1 VERFETV
8 RPDVTI
14 ELSGRLRE
22 RIGAEAR
29 AAEMGIAE
37 GMSAEDMVMERGAG
51 APGAAAQ
58 VGTIDLLV
66 ELDDRLPSGRA
77 AGKLER
83 YDHLLAGWSV
93 HTTRYGHRLGA
104 PPVVVFVCRDRT
116 RAREC
121 ARKADAVL
129 TACRAYAGE
138 YPADWEYP
146 GREGIL
152 FVAERDAHEGRLRS
166 YGVPRLPPD
175 VRVSTARG
183 DPRAREPVAE
193 PRDLLRAPAHEEA
206 LPGGDMHR
214 P

>member
-1 VERFETV
+1 
-8 RPDVTI
+8 
-14 ELSGRLRE
+14 
-22 RIGAEAR
+22 
-29 AAEMGIAE
+29 
-37 GMSAEDMVMERGAG
+37 
-51 APGAAAQ
+51 
-58 VGTIDLLV
+58 
-66 ELDDRLPSGRA
+66 
-77 AGKLER
+77 
-83 YDHLLAGWSV
+83 
-93 HTTRYGHRLGA
+93 
-104 PPVVVFVCRDRT
+104 VCRDRT